1 MPRFRNASLRAA
13 TLALLLLAVLCP
25 AQQKDLTILHFN
37 DLHAALMPDSSHHG
51 GLAYLAAVIR
61 REETNC
67 ASCVLLS
74 AGDLVQGSPV
84 STIYRGMPLY
94 DLANLL
100 RIDASVPGNHEFDY
114 GWKQALRFEHKA
126 HFPIVCANVA
136 DDRGRLL
143 GQKPFVILQ
152 RNGLRIGLIGVMT
165 EEFAAITMPAA
176 RGPWHTLPLLEAIH
190 KYAAELR
197 PQTDVIV
204 LLAHV
209 TPEEEDRIQSEAS
222 EVAVVISGHK
232 HLALERPKT
241 SGGRVLVRADA
252 FGRELGRLELKIDVA
267 QKSVVSASWKHIPV
281 DADSIAP
288 APDVARQVARWESK
302 VAKVVDVPIG
312 EARREIAGRE
322 LKELIERA
330 TCEEMH
336 VDFSLM
342 NLSGVRAAL
351 PAGRLLARHVWNVHP
366 FDNRVLVGR
375 FKGKDLPAAVRQ
387 GRNIDPEREY
397 SLAVND
403 FIAAN
408 QPTELGGS
416 GLQFP
421 QAGPLQ
427 RDLLITWI
435 KKQKAID

>member
-1 MPRFRNASLRAA
+1 MSRFRKASLRAA
-13 TLALLLLAVLCP
+13 LLALLLLAALCP

-37 DLHAALMPDSSHHG
+37 DLHAALMPDSAHHG

-61 REETNC
+61 REEIGC
-67 ASCVLLS
+67 ASCVLLC
-74 AGDLVQGSPV
+74 AGDLVQGTPV
-84 STIYRGMPLY
+84 STIYRGLPLY
-94 DLANLL
+94 ELANLL
-100 RIDASVPGNHEFDY
+100 RIDASVLGNHEFDY
-114 GWKQALRFEHKA
+114 GWKQTLRFEHKA
-126 HFPIVCANVA
+126 HFPIVCANVV

-143 GQKPFVILQ
+143 GQKPYTILQ

-165 EEFAAITMPAA
+165 EEFQAITMPGA
-176 RGPWHTLPLLEAIH
+176 RGPWHTLPLLETIH

-197 PQTDVIV
+197 PRTDVIV

-209 TPEEEDRIQSEAS
+209 TPQEEDRIQSDAS
-222 EVAVVISGHK
+222 EVPVVISGHK
-232 HLALERPKT
+232 HLPLERQKT
-241 SGGRVLVRADA
+241 NGGRVLVRADA
-252 FGRELGRLELKIDVA
+252 FGRELGRLELKVDVA
-267 QKSVVSASWKHIPV
+267 RKSVAAVVWKRIPI
-281 DADSIAP
+281 DDNAIAP
-288 APDVARQVARWESK
+288 APNVARQVARWESK

-330 TCEEMH
+330 TREEMH
-336 VDFSLM
+336 VDFSVM

-351 PAGRLLARHVWNVHP
+351 PAGPLLARHVWNVHP
-366 FDNRVLVGR
+366 FDNRVLVSR
-375 FKGKDLPAAVRQ
+375 FKGKDLPAEVRQ

-397 SLAVND
+397 TLAVND

-408 QPTELGGS
+408 QPTELGAG

-427 RDLLITWI
+427 RDLLIAWI
-435 KKQKAID
+435 KKRKVIE